1 MLHVMEPINQPHH
14 FRRIDASRNM
24 ARFYVLSVEPMLFG
38 GASMLR
44 HWGRIGTR
52 GHQKIELFDN
62 ASEATAALGKLAS
75 AKRKRGY
82 A

>member
-1 MLHVMEPINQPHH
+1 MPLFKTLQHN
-14 FRRIDASRNM
+14 RRNM
-24 ARFYVLSVEPMLFG
+24 ARFYVLSVEPTLFG
-38 GASMLR
+38 GASILW

-62 ASEATAALGKLAS
+62 AAEATDALEKLAS
-75 AKRKRGY
+75 TKRKRGY